1 MKLAVDGIS
10 HSRCR
15 RGFSVDNE
23 SNGRWE
29 RKLKRK
35 GEKKKDGG
43 GKKRSSSEIT
53 EAWRIYIAQT

>member
-1 MKLAVDGIS
+1 MKLAVDEIS
-10 HSRCR
+10 QSRST

-35 GEKKKDGG
+35 GEKKRRWGEKAIV
-43 GKKRSSSEIT
+43 E
-53 EAWRIYIAQT
+53 